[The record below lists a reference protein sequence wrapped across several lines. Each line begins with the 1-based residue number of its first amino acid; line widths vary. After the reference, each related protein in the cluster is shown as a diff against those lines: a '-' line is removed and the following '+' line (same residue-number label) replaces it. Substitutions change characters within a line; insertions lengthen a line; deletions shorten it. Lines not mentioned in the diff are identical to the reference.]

1 MSRKNTNYEGMKKN
15 LDPARDYSRAE
26 AQAVMGLNAV
36 AFSRLVKDNAL
47 WWAHSQGSRRDYRS
61 TLYRGS
67 ELIAQIN
74 RVSTWEA
81 GVRLAYDYLEL
92 PEPRFNEKYAHT
104 KAEVFAKGHFLD
116 ALGGRI

>member
-1 MSRKNTNYEGMKKN
+1 MRKNTNYEGMKKN
-15 LDPARDYSRAE
+15 LEPTREYTRTE
-26 AQAVMGLNAV
+26 AQAAMGVNAV

-47 WWAHSQGSRRDYRS
+47 WWAFSQGSRRDYRS
-61 TLYRGS
+61 TLYRGY
-67 ELIAQIN
+67 ELIAQIE

-92 PEPRFNEKYAHT
+92 SEPRFNEKYAHT
-104 KAEVFAKGHFLD
+104 KAEVFAKGNYLE